1 MTVFWVKLVIDQP
14 QTRAS
19 GVDRQGRRHG
29 PSVHQAGSLSSSQ
42 PGGPSCWTSLLAF
55 GLIEFDHI
63 QNTLRVASAYM
74 YSIKPESRN
83 PGRILISFHTK
94 SQATGAV
101 ALRPVTGQRTYYG
114 RQVISTILA
123 APQRKIW
130 AKFCLWN
137 ADNLLEQKRT
147 GGQFHYIAPLT
158 L

>member
-1 MTVFWVKLVIDQP
+1 MSPRPGQVVWTVRAGGMARPSCTKSHPVVCWVTLLQSDRRAVVLDQP
-14 QTRAS
+14 
-19 GVDRQGRRHG
+19 
-29 PSVHQAGSLSSSQ
+29 SSFRPHWVWPHPEHSRGCIS
-42 PGGPSCWTSLLAF
+42 P
-55 GLIEFDHI
+55 
-63 QNTLRVASAYM
+63 

-94 SQATGAV
+94 SQAIGAV

-114 RQVISTILA
+114 RQVISTTLA

-130 AKFCLWN
+130 AQFCLWK